1 MALSTDVAEAL
12 TALERHRGPLTAW
25 QQGQVRA
32 WQLRG
37 DPSPVEHDR
46 LVGLLGRPA
55 EPEQRSKGKAAAKPP
70 TRCPHCGRRQDQP
83 GVLG

>member
-1 MALSTDVAEAL
+1 MALDTDVAEAL

-46 LVGLLGRPA
+46 IAGLLGRA
-55 EPEQRSKGKAAAKPP
+55 AKPEQRSKGKAKAPS
-70 TRCPHCGRRQDQP
+70 RCPHCGRRSDEP
-83 GVLG
+83 GILG